1 MDIYK
6 DAAKS
11 SVRPPS
17 IFSNM
22 DSFLQVGTPHANHAL
37 VLYSESV
44 ATLMQKDAPSQS
56 QPSTPPTNIF
66 AFICLFFF
74 GSVSWNKRGRKQF
87 SKARQERKRKRNNA
101 LHLQLIGLQRR
112 TNDIYADTCQQI
124 VRALWTDGRTDVR
137 YSKGEEK
144 KEGQQYLQKLLL
156 FRITRTVSELIKLLF
171 IRVIKIYMPY

>member
-1 MDIYK
+1 M
-6 DAAKS
+6 
-11 SVRPPS
+11 
-17 IFSNM
+17 
-22 DSFLQVGTPHANHAL
+22 
-37 VLYSESV
+37 
-44 ATLMQKDAPSQS
+44 
-56 QPSTPPTNIF
+56 
-66 AFICLFFF
+66 
-74 GSVSWNKRGRKQF
+74 
-87 SKARQERKRKRNNA
+87 
-101 LHLQLIGLQRR
+101 QLIGLQRR

>member
-124 VRALWTDGRTDVR
+124 VRALWTDGCSLLERRRKKGRTA
-137 YSKGEEK
+137 
-144 KEGQQYLQKLLL
+144 
-156 FRITRTVSELIKLLF
+156 VSTKTTF
-171 IRVIKIYMPY
+171 V